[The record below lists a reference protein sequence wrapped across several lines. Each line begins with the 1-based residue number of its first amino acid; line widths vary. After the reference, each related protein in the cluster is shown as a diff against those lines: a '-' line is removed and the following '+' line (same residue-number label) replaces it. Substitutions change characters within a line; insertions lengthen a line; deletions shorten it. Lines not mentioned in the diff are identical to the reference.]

1 MNYIMEKKR
10 KFITLITIAV
20 TTIAIWISLSSF
32 KLYIEDSPSFREEIR
47 RYVSENVLPLIK
59 EQRNKLDQYLTSDE
73 KAQIQEF
80 RNRLKEL
87 RDERNTFRKERGTD
101 PLSELTPE
109 LREEIME
116 RRKEHRKVHREIMF
130 KTYEIV
136 NKHENEIEELLQPIE
151 ENIPDWM
158 EDIREIR
165 AETIGQDNTG
175 YERGPKRGQRF
186 RGNGNA
192 GESGGQGYGRGAGY
206 GRGPGGMGESGGFM
220 GPGAMAGG
228 RYMGGP
234 GGIGG
239 RRFIGFNFPLHP
251 EAFVLF
257 DPELVD
263 ELFDHEFSVLPTISP
278 NPTNGMVRINLELN
292 ESEQVSINLFD
303 RQGTKIRNLLDKTLA
318 EGEHELIFDIS
329 DLSQGLYFYH
339 IDLENK
345 VQKGRILVE

>member
-1 MNYIMEKKR
+1 MEKKR
-10 KFITLITIAV
+10 KLITLITIAV
-20 TTIAIWISLSSF
+20 TSAVIWISFSSF
-32 KLYIEDSPSFREEIR
+32 RLYIEESTSFREEIR

-59 EQRNKLDQYLTSDE
+59 EQRNKLDQYLTSNE

-80 RNRLKEL
+80 RSKLKEL

-109 LREEIME
+109 LREEILE
-116 RRKEHRKVHREIMF
+116 RRKEHLKVHREIMF

-136 NKHENEIEELLQPIE
+136 NKHEKEIEELLQPIE
-151 ENIPDWM
+151 KNIPDWM

-186 RGNGNA
+186 RGNDNA
-192 GESGGQGYGRGAGY
+192 GESGGQGYPEGYGRGAGY
-206 GRGPGGMGESGGFM
+206 GRGPGGMGESCGFM

-228 RYMGGP
+228 RHMGGP
-234 GGIGG
+234 GGMGG
-239 RRFIGFNFPLHP
+239 RRFMGFNFPSQP

-278 NPTNGMVRINLELN
+278 NPTNGMVRINLELHN
-292 ESEQVSINLFD
+292 SEKVSINLFD
-303 RQGTKIRNLLDKTLA
+303 RQGTKIRNLMDKTLA
-318 EGEHELIFDIS
+318 DGEHELIFDIS

-345 VQKGRILVE
+345 VQKGRILIE